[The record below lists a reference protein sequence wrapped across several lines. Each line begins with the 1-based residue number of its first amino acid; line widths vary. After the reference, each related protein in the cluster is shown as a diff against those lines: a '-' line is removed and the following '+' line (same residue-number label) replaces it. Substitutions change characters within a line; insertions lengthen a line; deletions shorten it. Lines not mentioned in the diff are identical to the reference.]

1 MDLENIN
8 RRPLVSFIETVRLP
22 EFLRLP
28 LSRMKKD
35 HATGKGTL
43 AVHAGVEP
51 DPSTGAI
58 MTPIF
63 QTSTYVQEAVGVHK
77 GWEYSRS
84 HNPTRAA
91 LEKALAELEHGE
103 HGLAFA
109 SGLAAIDAILK
120 TLKPGDE
127 VIAGQDLY
135 GGTAR
140 LLRTNYAPMGIKIHF
155 VDTQQPPLVEAAMND
170 KTRLVWLESPTNPLM
185 QITDIAAIA
194 ALTKPRGIWLAVD
207 NTFASPMLQRPLVHG
222 ADIVMHSVTKYIGGH
237 SDVVMGALI
246 TRDVEIDSALRTIQN
261 NCGAIAQPFD
271 SFLVLRGIKT
281 LHLRIERHCANGRKV
296 AHWLKAHAGVRKV
309 YWPGFEDHP
318 GHEIAARQM
327 DDFGGM
333 IAFEIASN
341 DLDQAKLLAAST
353 EVFALAESLGGVES
367 LIEHPAAM
375 THASIPLED
384 REKLGI
390 SDGFIRISVGVEDA
404 QDLINDLERA
414 FKKAGI

>member
-1 MDLENIN
+1 
-8 RRPLVSFIETVRLP
+8 
-22 EFLRLP
+22 
-28 LSRMKKD
+28 MKANKQI
-35 HATGKGTL
+35 GKGTR

-91 LEKALAELEHGE
+91 LESAFAELESGT

-109 SGLAAIDAILK
+109 SGLAAIDSVLK

-127 VIAGQDLY
+127 IIAGQDLY

-140 LLRTNYAPMGIKIHF
+140 LFRANHAPMGLVFHF
-155 VDTQQPPLVEAAMND
+155 VDTQKPELVEAAMND
-170 KTRLVWLESPTNPLM
+170 RTKLVWLESPTNPLM

-194 ALTKPRGIWLAVD
+194 ALTNPRGILLAVD
-207 NTFASPMLQRPLVHG
+207 NTFASPMLQRPLEHG
-222 ADIVMHSVTKYIGGH
+222 ADIVMHSVTKYMGGH

-246 TRDVEIDSALRTIQN
+246 TKDEKVDAALRTIQN

-271 SFLVLRGIKT
+271 SFLVLRGLKT
-281 LHLRIERHCANGRKV
+281 LHLRIERHCINGKKI
-296 AHWLKAHAGVRKV
+296 AHWLKDNPNVGKV

-333 IAFEIASN
+333 IAFELKDN
-341 DLDQAKLLAAST
+341 DLDQAMNFVAST
-353 EVFALAESLGGVES
+353 ELFALAESLGGVES

-375 THASIPLED
+375 THASVPAEI
-384 REKLGI
+384 REELGI
-390 SDGFIRISVGVEDA
+390 SDGFIRLSVGVEDA
-404 QDLINDLERA
+404 EDLIADLEQAMR
-414 FKKAGI
+414 KVTN

>member
-1 MDLENIN
+1 MKDLQQ
-8 RRPLVSFIETVRLP
+8 F
-22 EFLRLP
+22 
-28 LSRMKKD
+28 
-35 HATGKGTL
+35 GKGTR

-91 LEKALAELEHGE
+91 LETAFAELEGGT

-109 SGLAAIDAILK
+109 SGLAAIDAVLK

-127 VIAGQDLY
+127 IIAGQDLY

-140 LLRTNYAPMGIKIHF
+140 LFRTNHAPMGLVFHF
-155 VDTQQPPLVEAAMND
+155 VDTQKPELVEAAITERT
-170 KTRLVWLESPTNPLM
+170 KLVWLESPTNPLM
-185 QITDIAAIA
+185 QITDIQAIA
-194 ALTKPRGIWLAVD
+194 ALTQPRGILLAVD
-207 NTFASPMLQRPLVHG
+207 NTFASPMLQRPLEHG
-222 ADIVMHSVTKYIGGH
+222 ADIVMHSVTKYLGGH

-246 TRDVEIDSALRTIQN
+246 TKDADIDGPLRTIQN

-271 SFLVLRGIKT
+271 SFLVLRGLKT
-281 LHLRIERHCANGRKV
+281 LHLRVERSCANGRKV
-296 AHWLKAHAGVRKV
+296 AHWLRDNPKIEKV

-318 GHEIAARQM
+318 GHDIAARQM

-333 IAFEIASN
+333 IAFEIKGN
-341 DLDQAKLLAAST
+341 DLEQGKNLVAAT
-353 EVFALAESLGGVES
+353 RIFALAESLGGVES

-375 THASIPLED
+375 THASVPAEIRAE
-384 REKLGI
+384 LGI
-390 SDGFIRISVGVEDA
+390 SDGFVRLSVGVEDA
-404 QDLINDLERA
+404 DDLIADLAQAIDATVR
-414 FKKAGI
+414 

>member
-1 MDLENIN
+1 
-8 RRPLVSFIETVRLP
+8 
-22 EFLRLP
+22 
-28 LSRMKKD
+28 MKNNQF
-35 HATGKGTL
+35 TGKGTR

-91 LEKALAELEHGE
+91 LESALATLENGT

-109 SGLAAIDAILK
+109 SGLAAIDTVLK

-127 VIAGQDLY
+127 VISGEDLY

-140 LLRTNYAPMGIKIHF
+140 LFRANFAPMGIVFHF
-155 VDTQQPPLVEAAMND
+155 VDTQQPALVEAAINE
-170 KTRLVWLESPTNPLM
+170 KTRLVWLESPTNPVM

-194 ALTKPRGIWLAVD
+194 ALTKPRGILLAVD
-207 NTFASPMLQRPLVHG
+207 NTFASPMLQRPIEHG
-222 ADIVMHSVTKYIGGH
+222 ADIVMHSVTKYLGGH

-246 TRDVEIDSALRTIQN
+246 SASAEINAPLQTIQN

-271 SFLVLRGIKT
+271 SFLVLRGLKT
-281 LHLRIERHCANGRKV
+281 LHLRIERHCANGRKI
-296 AHWLKAHAGVRKV
+296 AHWLCEHPGVGKV
-309 YWPGFEDHP
+309 YWPGLEDHP
-318 GHEIAARQM
+318 GHDIAARQM

-333 IAFEIASN
+333 IGFEIATKN
-341 DLDQAKLLAAST
+341 EEQAKAIVAST
-353 EVFALAESLGGVES
+353 ELFTLAESLGGVES

-375 THASIPLED
+375 THASVSAEI
-384 REKLGI
+384 RAKLGI
-390 SDGFIRISVGVEDA
+390 SGGFIRLSVGVEDA
-404 QDLINDLERA
+404 KDLIADLDQA
-414 FKKAGI
+414 FKKAGV

>member
-1 MDLENIN
+1 
-8 RRPLVSFIETVRLP
+8 
-22 EFLRLP
+22 
-28 LSRMKKD
+28 
-35 HATGKGTL
+35 
-43 AVHAGVEP
+43 
-51 DPSTGAI
+51 

-91 LEKALAELEHGE
+91 LENALAELENGNA
-103 HGLAFA
+103 GLAFA
-109 SGLAAIDAILK
+109 SGLAAIDAVLK
-120 TLKPGDE
+120 TLRPGDE
-127 VIAGQDLY
+127 VICGEDLY

-140 LLRTNYAPMGIKIHF
+140 LFRTNTAPMGINFSF
-155 VDTQQPPLVEAAMND
+155 VDTQNPANVAAAITK
-170 KTRLVWLESPTNPLM
+170 KTKLVWLETPTNPMM

-194 ALTKPRGIWLAVD
+194 AITKPLGIWLAVD
-207 NTFASPMLQRPLVHG
+207 NTFASPMLQRPLEQG

-246 TRDVEIDSALRTIQN
+246 TRDPEIDGALRTIQN

-281 LHLRIERHCANGRKV
+281 LHLRIQRHCANGRRI
-296 AHWLKAHAGVRKV
+296 AEWLKTHPGVSKV
-309 YWPGFEDHP
+309 YWPGFTDHP

-333 IAFEIASN
+333 MAFELTSN
-341 DLDQAKLLAAST
+341 SLEEAKTFVAST
-353 EVFALAESLGGVES
+353 HLFALAESLGGVES

-375 THASIPLED
+375 THGSVPAEI
-384 REKLGI
+384 RAQLGI
-390 SDGFIRISVGVEDA
+390 NDGFIRLSVGVEDVE
-404 QDLINDLERA
+404 DLIADLEQA
-414 FKKAGI
+414 FHAAQGAS

>member
-1 MDLENIN
+1 
-8 RRPLVSFIETVRLP
+8 
-22 EFLRLP
+22 
-28 LSRMKKD
+28 MKANKQI
-35 HATGKGTL
+35 GKGTR

-91 LEKALAELEHGE
+91 LESAFAELESGT

-109 SGLAAIDAILK
+109 SGLAAIDSVLK

-127 VIAGQDLY
+127 IIAGQDLY

-140 LLRTNYAPMGIKIHF
+140 LFRANHAPMGLVFHF
-155 VDTQQPPLVEAAMND
+155 VDTQKPELVEAAMND
-170 KTRLVWLESPTNPLM
+170 RTKLVWLESPTNPLM

-194 ALTKPRGIWLAVD
+194 ALTNPRGVLLAVD
-207 NTFASPMLQRPLVHG
+207 NTFASPMLQRPLEHG
-222 ADIVMHSVTKYIGGH
+222 ADIVMHSVTKYMGGH

-246 TRDVEIDSALRTIQN
+246 TRDEKVDAALRTIQN

-271 SFLVLRGIKT
+271 SFLVLRGLKT
-281 LHLRIERHCANGRKV
+281 LHLRIERHCINGKKI
-296 AHWLKAHAGVRKV
+296 AHWLKDNPNVGKV

-333 IAFEIASN
+333 IAFELKDN
-341 DLDQAKLLAAST
+341 DLDQAMNFVAST
-353 EVFALAESLGGVES
+353 ELFALAESLGGVES

-375 THASIPLED
+375 THASVPAEI
-384 REKLGI
+384 REELGI
-390 SDGFIRISVGVEDA
+390 SDGFIRLSVGVEDA
-404 QDLINDLERA
+404 EDLIADLEQAMR
-414 FKKAGI
+414 KVTN

>member
-1 MDLENIN
+1 
-8 RRPLVSFIETVRLP
+8 
-22 EFLRLP
+22 
-28 LSRMKKD
+28 MKELKKL
-35 HATGKGTL
+35 GKGTR

-91 LEKALAELEHGE
+91 LETAFAELEGGT

-109 SGLAAIDAILK
+109 SGLAAIDTVLK

-140 LLRTNYAPMGIKIHF
+140 LFRTNHAPMGIVFHF
-155 VDTQQPPLVEAAMND
+155 VDTQDPSLIEAAITD
-170 KTRLVWLESPTNPLM
+170 KTKLVWLESPTNPLM
-185 QITDIAAIA
+185 QITDIQAIA
-194 ALTKPRGIWLAVD
+194 DLTKPRGIVLAVD
-207 NTFASPMLQRPLVHG
+207 NTFASPMLQRPLEHG
-222 ADIVMHSVTKYIGGH
+222 ADIVMHSVTKYLGGH
-237 SDVVMGALI
+237 SDVVMGALV
-246 TRDVEIDSALRTIQN
+246 TKDEAIDAPLRALQN

-271 SFLVLRGIKT
+271 SFLVLRGLKT
-281 LHLRIERHCANGRKV
+281 LHLRVERSCANGRKV
-296 AHWLKAHAGVRKV
+296 AYWLRDNPKVEKV

-318 GHEIAARQM
+318 GHDVAARQM

-333 IAFEIASN
+333 IAFEIKGN
-341 DLDQAKLLAAST
+341 DLDQAKNLVAAT
-353 EVFALAESLGGVES
+353 QIFTLAESLGGVES

-375 THASIPLED
+375 THASVPAEIRAE
-384 REKLGI
+384 LGI
-390 SDGFIRISVGVEDA
+390 SDGFVRLSVGVEDA
-404 QDLINDLERA
+404 DDLIADLDQAIESTVR
-414 FKKAGI
+414 

>member
-1 MDLENIN
+1 
-8 RRPLVSFIETVRLP
+8 
-22 EFLRLP
+22 
-28 LSRMKKD
+28 MKANKQI
-35 HATGKGTL
+35 GKGTR

-91 LEKALAELEHGE
+91 LESAFAELESGT

-109 SGLAAIDAILK
+109 SGLAAIDSVLK

-127 VIAGQDLY
+127 IIAGQDLY

-140 LLRTNYAPMGIKIHF
+140 LFRANHAPMGLVFHF
-155 VDTQQPPLVEAAMND
+155 VDTQKPEVVKAAMND
-170 KTRLVWLESPTNPLM
+170 RTKLVWLESPTNPLM

-194 ALTKPRGIWLAVD
+194 ALTNPRGVLLAVD
-207 NTFASPMLQRPLVHG
+207 NTFASPMLQRPLEHG
-222 ADIVMHSVTKYIGGH
+222 ADIVMHSVTKYMGGH

-246 TRDVEIDSALRTIQN
+246 TKDEKIDAALRTIQN

-271 SFLVLRGIKT
+271 SFLVLRGLKT
-281 LHLRIERHCANGRKV
+281 LHLRIERHCINGKKI
-296 AHWLKAHAGVRKV
+296 AHWLKDNPNVGKV

-333 IAFEIASN
+333 IAFELKDN
-341 DLDQAKLLAAST
+341 DLDQAMNFVAST
-353 EVFALAESLGGVES
+353 DLFALAESLGGVES

-375 THASIPLED
+375 THASVPAEIRDE
-384 REKLGI
+384 LGI
-390 SDGFIRISVGVEDA
+390 SDGFIRLSVGVEDA
-404 QDLINDLERA
+404 EDLIADLEQAMR
-414 FKKAGI
+414 KVTN

>member
-1 MDLENIN
+1 
-8 RRPLVSFIETVRLP
+8 
-22 EFLRLP
+22 
-28 LSRMKKD
+28 MKANKQI
-35 HATGKGTL
+35 GKGTR

-84 HNPTRAA
+84 YNPTRAA
-91 LEKALAELEHGE
+91 LESAFAELESGT

-109 SGLAAIDAILK
+109 SGLAAIDSVLK

-127 VIAGQDLY
+127 IIAGQDLY

-140 LLRTNYAPMGIKIHF
+140 LFRANHAPMGLVFHF
-155 VDTQQPPLVEAAMND
+155 VDTQKPELVEAAMND
-170 KTRLVWLESPTNPLM
+170 RTKLVWLESPTNPLM

-194 ALTKPRGIWLAVD
+194 ALTNPRGVLLAVD
-207 NTFASPMLQRPLVHG
+207 NTFASPMLQRPLEHG
-222 ADIVMHSVTKYIGGH
+222 ADIVMHSVTKYMGGH

-246 TRDVEIDSALRTIQN
+246 TKDEKVDAALRTIQN

-271 SFLVLRGIKT
+271 SFLVLRGLKT
-281 LHLRIERHCANGRKV
+281 LHLRIERHCINGKKI
-296 AHWLKAHAGVRKV
+296 AHWLKDNPNVGKV

-333 IAFEIASN
+333 IAFELKDN
-341 DLDQAKLLAAST
+341 DLDQAMNFVAST
-353 EVFALAESLGGVES
+353 ELFALAESLGGVES

-375 THASIPLED
+375 THASVPAEI
-384 REKLGI
+384 REELGI
-390 SDGFIRISVGVEDA
+390 SDGFIRLSVGVEDA
-404 QDLINDLERA
+404 EDLIADLEQAMR
-414 FKKAGI
+414 KVTN

>member
-1 MDLENIN
+1 
-8 RRPLVSFIETVRLP
+8 
-22 EFLRLP
+22 
-28 LSRMKKD
+28 MKANKQI
-35 HATGKGTL
+35 GKGTR

-91 LEKALAELEHGE
+91 LESAFAELESGT

-109 SGLAAIDAILK
+109 SGLAAIDAVLK

-127 VIAGQDLY
+127 IIAGQDLY

-140 LLRTNYAPMGIKIHF
+140 LFRANHAPMGLVFHF
-155 VDTQQPPLVEAAMND
+155 VDTQKPELVEAAMND
-170 KTRLVWLESPTNPLM
+170 RTKLVWLESPTNPLM

-194 ALTKPRGIWLAVD
+194 ALTNPRGVLLAVD
-207 NTFASPMLQRPLVHG
+207 NTFASPMLQRPLEHG
-222 ADIVMHSVTKYIGGH
+222 ADIVMHSVTKYMGGH

-246 TRDVEIDSALRTIQN
+246 TKDEKVDAALRTIQN

-271 SFLVLRGIKT
+271 SFLVLRGLKT
-281 LHLRIERHCANGRKV
+281 LHLRIERHCINGKKI
-296 AHWLKAHAGVRKV
+296 AHWLKDNPNVGKV

-333 IAFEIASN
+333 IAFELKDN
-341 DLDQAKLLAAST
+341 DLDQAMNFVAST
-353 EVFALAESLGGVES
+353 ELFALAESLGGVES

-375 THASIPLED
+375 THASVPAEI
-384 REKLGI
+384 REELGI
-390 SDGFIRISVGVEDA
+390 SDGFIRLSVGVEDA
-404 QDLINDLERA
+404 EDLIADLEQAMR
-414 FKKAGI
+414 KVTN

>member
-1 MDLENIN
+1 
-8 RRPLVSFIETVRLP
+8 
-22 EFLRLP
+22 
-28 LSRMKKD
+28 MKELKKL
-35 HATGKGTL
+35 GKGTR

-91 LEKALAELEHGE
+91 LETAFPELEGGT

-109 SGLAAIDAILK
+109 SGLAAIDTVLK

-140 LLRTNYAPMGIKIHF
+140 LFRTNHAPMGIVFHF
-155 VDTQQPPLVEAAMND
+155 VDTQDPSLVEAAITD
-170 KTRLVWLESPTNPLM
+170 KTKLVWLESPTNPLM
-185 QITDIAAIA
+185 QITDIQAIA
-194 ALTKPRGIWLAVD
+194 DLTKPRGIVLAVD
-207 NTFASPMLQRPLVHG
+207 NTFASPMLQRPLEHG
-222 ADIVMHSVTKYIGGH
+222 ADIVMHSVTKYLGGH
-237 SDVVMGALI
+237 SDVVMGALV
-246 TRDVEIDSALRTIQN
+246 TKDEAIDAPLRALQN

-271 SFLVLRGIKT
+271 SFLVLRGLKT
-281 LHLRIERHCANGRKV
+281 LHLRVERSCANGRKV
-296 AHWLKAHAGVRKV
+296 AHWLRDNPKIEKV

-318 GHEIAARQM
+318 GHDVAARQM

-333 IAFEIASN
+333 IAFEIKGN
-341 DLDQAKLLAAST
+341 DLDQAKNLVAAT
-353 EVFALAESLGGVES
+353 QIFTLAESLGGVES

-375 THASIPLED
+375 THASVPAEIRAE
-384 REKLGI
+384 LGI
-390 SDGFIRISVGVEDA
+390 SDGFVRLSVGVEDA
-404 QDLINDLERA
+404 DDLIADLHQAIEA
-414 FKKAGI
+414 TVH

>member
-1 MDLENIN
+1 
-8 RRPLVSFIETVRLP
+8 
-22 EFLRLP
+22 
-28 LSRMKKD
+28 MKNNQF
-35 HATGKGTL
+35 TGKGTR

-91 LEKALAELEHGE
+91 LESALATLENGT

-109 SGLAAIDAILK
+109 SGLAAIDTVLK

-127 VIAGQDLY
+127 VISGEDLY

-140 LLRTNYAPMGIKIHF
+140 LFRANFAPMGIVFHF
-155 VDTQQPPLVEAAMND
+155 VDTQQPALVEAAINE
-170 KTRLVWLESPTNPLM
+170 KTRLVWLESPTNPVM

-194 ALTKPRGIWLAVD
+194 ALTKPRGILLAVD
-207 NTFASPMLQRPLVHG
+207 NTFASPMLQRPIEHG
-222 ADIVMHSVTKYIGGH
+222 ADIVMHSVTKYLGGH

-246 TRDVEIDSALRTIQN
+246 SASAEINAPLQTIQN

-271 SFLVLRGIKT
+271 SFLVLRGLKT
-281 LHLRIERHCANGRKV
+281 LHLRIERHCANGRKI
-296 AHWLKAHAGVRKV
+296 AHWLCEHPGV
-309 YWPGFEDHP
+309 EDHP
-318 GHEIAARQM
+318 GHDIAARQM

-333 IAFEIASN
+333 IGFEIATKSEE
-341 DLDQAKLLAAST
+341 QAKAIVAST
-353 EVFALAESLGGVES
+353 ELFTLAESLGGVES

-375 THASIPLED
+375 THASVSAEV
-384 REKLGI
+384 RAKLGI
-390 SDGFIRISVGVEDA
+390 SGGFIRLSVGVEDA
-404 QDLINDLERA
+404 KDLIADLDQA
-414 FKKAGI
+414 FKKAGV

>member
-1 MDLENIN
+1 
-8 RRPLVSFIETVRLP
+8 
-22 EFLRLP
+22 
-28 LSRMKKD
+28 MKANKQI
-35 HATGKGTL
+35 GKGTR

-91 LEKALAELEHGE
+91 LESAFAELESGT

-109 SGLAAIDAILK
+109 SGLAAIDSVLK

-127 VIAGQDLY
+127 IIAGQDLY

-140 LLRTNYAPMGIKIHF
+140 LFRANHAPMGLVFHF
-155 VDTQQPPLVEAAMND
+155 VDTQKPELVEAAMND
-170 KTRLVWLESPTNPLM
+170 RTKLVWLESPTNPLM

-194 ALTKPRGIWLAVD
+194 ALTNPRGVLLAVD
-207 NTFASPMLQRPLVHG
+207 NTFASPMLQRPLEQG
-222 ADIVMHSVTKYIGGH
+222 ADIVMHSVTKYMGGH

-246 TRDVEIDSALRTIQN
+246 TKDEKVDAALRTIQN

-271 SFLVLRGIKT
+271 SFLVLRGLKT
-281 LHLRIERHCANGRKV
+281 LHLRIERHCINGKKI
-296 AHWLKAHAGVRKV
+296 AHWLKDNPNVGKV

-333 IAFEIASN
+333 IAFELKDN
-341 DLDQAKLLAAST
+341 DLDQAMNFVAST
-353 EVFALAESLGGVES
+353 ELFALAESLGGVES

-375 THASIPLED
+375 THASVPAEI
-384 REKLGI
+384 REELGI
-390 SDGFIRISVGVEDA
+390 SDGFIRLSVGVEDA
-404 QDLINDLERA
+404 EDLIADLEQAMR
-414 FKKAGI
+414 KVTN

>member
-1 MDLENIN
+1 
-8 RRPLVSFIETVRLP
+8 
-22 EFLRLP
+22 
-28 LSRMKKD
+28 MKNNQSL
-35 HATGKGTL
+35 GKGTR

-91 LEKALAELEHGE
+91 LESALATLENGT

-109 SGLAAIDAILK
+109 SGLAAIDTVLK

-127 VIAGQDLY
+127 VISGEDLY

-140 LLRTNYAPMGIKIHF
+140 LFRANYAPMGIVFHF
-155 VDTQQPPLVEAAMND
+155 VDTQQPAMVEAAINEN
-170 KTRLVWLESPTNPLM
+170 TRLVWLESPTNPVM
-185 QITDIAAIA
+185 QITDISAIA
-194 ALTKPRGIWLAVD
+194 ALTKPRGILLAVD
-207 NTFASPMLQRPLVHG
+207 NTFASPMLQRPIEHG
-222 ADIVMHSVTKYIGGH
+222 ADIVMHSVTKYLGGH
-237 SDVVMGALI
+237 SDVIMGALI
-246 TRDVEIDSALRTIQN
+246 SASAEINAPLQTIQN

-271 SFLVLRGIKT
+271 SFLVLRGLKT

-296 AHWLKAHAGVRKV
+296 AHWLCEHPGVGKV
-309 YWPGFEDHP
+309 YWPGLEDHP
-318 GHEIAARQM
+318 GHDIAARQM

-333 IAFEIASN
+333 IGFEIATKN
-341 DLDQAKLLAAST
+341 EDQAKAIVAST
-353 EVFALAESLGGVES
+353 ELFTLAESLGGVES

-375 THASIPLED
+375 THASVSAEV
-384 REKLGI
+384 RAKLGI
-390 SDGFIRISVGVEDA
+390 SGGFIRLSVGVEDA
-404 QDLINDLERA
+404 EDLIADLDQA
-414 FKKAGI
+414 FKKAGV

>member
-1 MDLENIN
+1 M
-8 RRPLVSFIETVRLP
+8 
-22 EFLRLP
+22 
-28 LSRMKKD
+28 
-35 HATGKGTL
+35 
-43 AVHAGVEP
+43 HAGVQP

-63 QTSTYVQEAVGVHK
+63 QTSTYVQEGVGVHK

-91 LEKALAELEHGE
+91 LESAFAELEHGT

-109 SGLAAIDAILK
+109 SGLAAIDAVLK

-140 LLRTNYAPMGIKIHF
+140 LFRTNHAPMGIVFHF
-155 VDTQQPPLVEAAMND
+155 VDTQQPALVEAAITERT
-170 KTRLVWLESPTNPLM
+170 KLVWLESPTNPLM
-185 QITDIAAIA
+185 QITDIRAIA
-194 ALTKPRGIWLAVD
+194 QLTRPRGIWLAVD
-207 NTFASPMLQRPLVHG
+207 NTFASPMLQRPLDHG
-222 ADIVMHSVTKYIGGH
+222 ADIVMHSVTKYLGGH

-246 TRDVEIDSALRTIQN
+246 TKDAAIDAPLRTIQN

-271 SFLVLRGIKT
+271 SFLVLRGLKT
-281 LHLRIERHCANGRKV
+281 LHLRIERHCSNGRII
-296 AHWLKAHAGVRKV
+296 AHWLKAHPKV
-309 YWPGFEDHP
+309 GKVFWPGFADHP
-318 GHEIAARQM
+318 GHDVAARQM

-333 IAFEIASN
+333 IAFEIAGN
-341 DLDQAKLLAAST
+341 NLEQAKNMVAAT
-353 EVFALAESLGGVES
+353 RIFALAESLGGVES

-375 THASIPLED
+375 THASVPAEI
-384 REKLGI
+384 RAQLGI

-404 QDLINDLERA
+404 EDLIADLDQA
-414 FKKAGI
+414 LNATVNPSS

>member
-1 MDLENIN
+1 
-8 RRPLVSFIETVRLP
+8 
-22 EFLRLP
+22 
-28 LSRMKKD
+28 MKELKKL
-35 HATGKGTL
+35 GKGTR

-91 LEKALAELEHGE
+91 LETAFPELEGGT

-109 SGLAAIDAILK
+109 SGLAAIDTVLK

-140 LLRTNYAPMGIKIHF
+140 LFRTNHAPMGIVFHF
-155 VDTQQPPLVEAAMND
+155 VDTQDPSLVEAAITD
-170 KTRLVWLESPTNPLM
+170 KTKLVWLESPTNPLM
-185 QITDIAAIA
+185 QITDIQAIA
-194 ALTKPRGIWLAVD
+194 DLTKPRGIVLAVD
-207 NTFASPMLQRPLVHG
+207 NTFASPMLQRPLEHG
-222 ADIVMHSVTKYIGGH
+222 ADIVMHSVTKYLGGH
-237 SDVVMGALI
+237 SDVVMGALV
-246 TRDVEIDSALRTIQN
+246 TKDEAIDAPLRALQN

-271 SFLVLRGIKT
+271 SFLVLRGLKT
-281 LHLRIERHCANGRKV
+281 LHLRVERSCANGRKV
-296 AHWLKAHAGVRKV
+296 AHWLRDNPKIEKV

-318 GHEIAARQM
+318 GHDVAARQM

-333 IAFEIASN
+333 IAFEIKDN
-341 DLDQAKLLAAST
+341 DLDQAKNLVAAT
-353 EVFALAESLGGVES
+353 QIFTLAESLGGVES

-375 THASIPLED
+375 THASVPAEIRAE
-384 REKLGI
+384 LGI
-390 SDGFIRISVGVEDA
+390 SDGFVRLSVGVEDA
-404 QDLINDLERA
+404 DDLIADLHQAIEA
-414 FKKAGI
+414 TVH

>member
-1 MDLENIN
+1 MNELKH
-8 RRPLVSFIETVRLP
+8 L
-22 EFLRLP
+22 
-28 LSRMKKD
+28 
-35 HATGKGTL
+35 GKGTR

-91 LEKALAELEHGE
+91 LESAFAELENGKY
-103 HGLAFA
+103 GLAFA
-109 SGLAAIDAILK
+109 SGLAAIDAVLK

-140 LLRTNYAPMGIKIHF
+140 LFRTNHAPMGIVFHF
-155 VDTQQPPLVEAAMND
+155 VDTQKPELVESAITD
-170 KTRLVWLESPTNPLM
+170 KTKLVWLESPTYPLM
-185 QITDIAAIA
+185 QITDIAAVAKI
-194 ALTKPRGIWLAVD
+194 TKPRGIWLAVD
-207 NTFASPMLQRPLVHG
+207 NTFASPMLQRPLEHG
-222 ADIVMHSVTKYIGGH
+222 ADIVMHSVTKYLGGH

-246 TRDVEIDSALRTIQN
+246 TEDEQIDAQLRTIQN

-271 SFLVLRGIKT
+271 SFLVLRGLKT
-281 LHLRIERHCANGRKV
+281 LHLRIERHCQNGRKI
-296 AHWLKAHAGVRKV
+296 AHWLQSHPKIGKV
-309 YWPGFEDHP
+309 YWPGFETHP
-318 GHEIAARQM
+318 GHEVAKKQM

-333 IAFEIASN
+333 IAFEIHGN
-341 DLDQAKLLAAST
+341 NLEQAKKLVAST
-353 EVFALAESLGGVES
+353 RLFALAESLGGVES

-375 THASIPLED
+375 THASVPAEIRAE
-384 REKLGI
+384 LGI

-404 QDLINDLERA
+404 DDLIADLDQA
-414 FKKAGI
+414 ISIAVQ

>member
-1 MDLENIN
+1 
-8 RRPLVSFIETVRLP
+8 
-22 EFLRLP
+22 
-28 LSRMKKD
+28 MKANKQI
-35 HATGKGTL
+35 GKGTR

-91 LEKALAELEHGE
+91 LESAFAELESGT

-109 SGLAAIDAILK
+109 SGLAAIDSVLK

-127 VIAGQDLY
+127 IIAGQDLY

-140 LLRTNYAPMGIKIHF
+140 LFRANHAPMGLVFHF
-155 VDTQQPPLVEAAMND
+155 VDTQKPELVEAAMND
-170 KTRLVWLESPTNPLM
+170 RTKLVWLESPTNPLM

-194 ALTKPRGIWLAVD
+194 ALTNPRGVLLAVD
-207 NTFASPMLQRPLVHG
+207 NTFASPMLQRPLEHG
-222 ADIVMHSVTKYIGGH
+222 ADIVMHSVTKYMGGH

-246 TRDVEIDSALRTIQN
+246 TKDEKVDAALRTIQN

-271 SFLVLRGIKT
+271 SFLVLRGLKT
-281 LHLRIERHCANGRKV
+281 LHLRIERHCINGKKI
-296 AHWLKAHAGVRKV
+296 AHWLKDNPNVGKV

-333 IAFEIASN
+333 IAFELKDN
-341 DLDQAKLLAAST
+341 DLDQAMNFVAST
-353 EVFALAESLGGVES
+353 ELFALAESLGGVES

-375 THASIPLED
+375 THASVPAEIRDE
-384 REKLGI
+384 LGI
-390 SDGFIRISVGVEDA
+390 SDGFIRLSVGVEDA
-404 QDLINDLERA
+404 EDLIADLEQAMR
-414 FKKAGI
+414 KVTN

>member
-1 MDLENIN
+1 MVCTFDID
-8 RRPLVSFIETVRLP
+8 
-22 EFLRLP
+22 
-28 LSRMKKD
+28 MKDTKSL
-35 HATGKGTL
+35 GKGTC

-84 HNPTRAA
+84 HNPTRSA
-91 LEKALAELEHGE
+91 LESALASLENGKY
-103 HGLAFA
+103 GLAFA
-109 SGLAAIDAILK
+109 SGLAAIDALLK
-120 TLKPGDE
+120 TLRPGDE
-127 VIAGQDLY
+127 IITGQDLY

-140 LLRTNYAPMGIKIHF
+140 LFRANYAPMGLVFHF
-155 VDTQQPPLVEAAMND
+155 VDTQHPERVAEVIND
-170 KTRLVWLESPTNPLM
+170 KTKLVWLETPTNPLM

-194 ALTKPRGIWLAVD
+194 ALTNPKGILLAVD
-207 NTFASPMLQRPLVHG
+207 NTFASPMLQRPLEHG
-222 ADIVMHSVTKYIGGH
+222 ADIVMHSVTKYLGGH

-246 TRDVEIDSALRTIQN
+246 TSDPAIDESLRTIQN

-281 LHLRIERHCANGRKV
+281 LHLRIERHCSNGRKM
-296 AHWLKAHAGVRKV
+296 AEWLQEHPGVSKV
-309 YWPGFEDHP
+309 YWPGFTDHP
-318 GHEIAARQM
+318 GHEIAVRQM

-341 DLDQAKLLAAST
+341 NLEQALKIVAST
-353 EVFALAESLGGVES
+353 KLFSLAESLGGVES

-375 THASIPLED
+375 THASVPAEL
-384 REKLGI
+384 RAKLGI
-390 SDGFIRISVGVEDA
+390 SDGFIRLSVGVEDPA
-404 QDLINDLERA
+404 DLIADMETA
-414 FKKAGI
+414 FAMAGISS

>member
-1 MDLENIN
+1 
-8 RRPLVSFIETVRLP
+8 
-22 EFLRLP
+22 
-28 LSRMKKD
+28 MKDSKNL
-35 HATGKGTL
+35 GKGTR

-91 LEKALAELEHGE
+91 LEGALAEIESGT

-109 SGLAAIDAILK
+109 SGLAAIDCVLK

-140 LLRTNYAPMGIKIHF
+140 LFRANYAPMGIVFHF
-155 VDTQQPPLVEAAMND
+155 VDTQNPALVEAAIND

-185 QITDIAAIA
+185 QITDIGAIA
-194 ALTKPRGIWLAVD
+194 ALTKPRGILLAVD
-207 NTFASPMLQRPLVHG
+207 NTFASPMLQRPLEHG
-222 ADIVMHSVTKYIGGH
+222 ADIVMHSVTKYLGGH

-246 TRDVEIDSALRTIQN
+246 TCDAAVDEPLRTIQN

-271 SFLVLRGIKT
+271 SFLVLRGLKT
-281 LHLRIERHCANGRKV
+281 LHLRIERHCANGRKI
-296 AHWLKAHAGVRKV
+296 AHWLKANPRIEKV

-318 GHEIAARQM
+318 GHEIAKKQM

-333 IAFEIASN
+333 IAFEIKGN
-341 DLDQAKLLAAST
+341 NLEQAKNLVAST
-353 EVFALAESLGGVES
+353 RLFALAESLGGVES

-375 THASIPLED
+375 THASVPAEIRAE
-384 REKLGI
+384 LGI
-390 SDGFIRISVGVEDA
+390 SDGFVRLSVGVEAAD
-404 QDLINDLERA
+404 DLIADLDQAIRSTVD
-414 FKKAGI
+414 

>member
-1 MDLENIN
+1 
-8 RRPLVSFIETVRLP
+8 
-22 EFLRLP
+22 
-28 LSRMKKD
+28 MKANKQI
-35 HATGKGTL
+35 GKGTR

-91 LEKALAELEHGE
+91 LEAAFAELESGT

-109 SGLAAIDAILK
+109 SGLAAIDSVLK

-127 VIAGQDLY
+127 IIAGQDLY

-140 LLRTNYAPMGIKIHF
+140 LFRANHAPMGLVFHF
-155 VDTQQPPLVEAAMND
+155 VDTQKPELIESAMNNRT
-170 KTRLVWLESPTNPLM
+170 KLVWLESPTNPLM

-194 ALTKPRGIWLAVD
+194 ALTNPRGILLAVD
-207 NTFASPMLQRPLVHG
+207 NTFASPMLQRPLEHG
-222 ADIVMHSVTKYIGGH
+222 ADIVMHSVTKYMGGH

-246 TRDVEIDSALRTIQN
+246 TKDEKVDAALRTIQN

-271 SFLVLRGIKT
+271 SFLVLRGLKT
-281 LHLRIERHCANGRKV
+281 LHLRIERHCINGKKI
-296 AHWLKAHAGVRKV
+296 AHWLKDNPNVGKV

-333 IAFEIASN
+333 IAFELKDN
-341 DLDQAKLLAAST
+341 DLDQAMNFVAST
-353 EVFALAESLGGVES
+353 ELFALAESLGGVES

-375 THASIPLED
+375 THASVPAEI
-384 REKLGI
+384 REELGI
-390 SDGFIRISVGVEDA
+390 SDGFIRLSVGVEDA
-404 QDLINDLERA
+404 EDLIADLEQAMR
-414 FKKAGI
+414 KVTN

>member
-1 MDLENIN
+1 
-8 RRPLVSFIETVRLP
+8 
-22 EFLRLP
+22 
-28 LSRMKKD
+28 MKELKKL
-35 HATGKGTL
+35 GKGTR

-91 LEKALAELEHGE
+91 LETAFAELEGGT

-109 SGLAAIDAILK
+109 SGLAAIDTVLK

-140 LLRTNYAPMGIKIHF
+140 LFRTNHAPMGIVFHF
-155 VDTQQPPLVEAAMND
+155 VDTQDPSLVEAAITD
-170 KTRLVWLESPTNPLM
+170 KTKLVWLESPTNPLM
-185 QITDIAAIA
+185 QITDIQAIA
-194 ALTKPRGIWLAVD
+194 DLTKPRGIVLAVD
-207 NTFASPMLQRPLVHG
+207 NTFASPMLQRPLEHG
-222 ADIVMHSVTKYIGGH
+222 ADIVMHSVTKYLGGH
-237 SDVVMGALI
+237 SDVVMGALV
-246 TRDVEIDSALRTIQN
+246 TKDEAIDAPLRALQN

-271 SFLVLRGIKT
+271 SFLVLRGLKT
-281 LHLRIERHCANGRKV
+281 LHLRVERSCANGRKV
-296 AHWLKAHAGVRKV
+296 AYWLRDNPKVEKV

-318 GHEIAARQM
+318 GHDVAARQM

-333 IAFEIASN
+333 IAFEIKGN
-341 DLDQAKLLAAST
+341 DLDQAKNLVAAT
-353 EVFALAESLGGVES
+353 QIFTLAESLGGVES

-375 THASIPLED
+375 THASVPAEIRAE
-384 REKLGI
+384 LGI
-390 SDGFIRISVGVEDA
+390 SDGFVRLSVGVEDA
-404 QDLINDLERA
+404 DDLIADLDQAIESTVR
-414 FKKAGI
+414 